1 MAKLYYFHDPM
12 CSWCYAFSA
21 VLNAIETKLPDS
33 IELIKVVTGLA
44 PDSMTPMTT
53 ELQKTIQAHWKKIEQ
68 SVPNVSFNYD
78 FWHKNTAIRSTYPA
92 CRAVL
97 AAKNQSDDFE
107 NEMISQIQHAY
118 YKNAENPAL
127 IEVLIKCAQ
136 RCDIDIPYFINDL
149 MGQEIENELQKQ
161 IEFTRQLS
169 VFSYPSLRL
178 ESNNTITPI
187 NIDYI
192 DAESV
197 TKQIL
202 LDAERVI

>member
-21 VLNAIETKLPDS
+21 ALNTIETKLPDS
-33 IELIKVVTGLA
+33 IELIKIVTGLA

-68 SVPNVSFNYD
+68 TVPNVTFNYD

-127 IEVLIKCAQ
+127 MDVLIKCAQ
-136 RCDIDIPYFINDL
+136 RCDIDIPYFIDDL

-178 ESNNTITPI
+178 ESNNTINPVSI
-187 NIDYI
+187 NYI
-192 DAESV
+192 DAESMM
-197 TKQIL
+197 KQIL
-202 LDAERVI
+202 KLVA